1 MGWVRVA
8 EPPSAHSS
16 EGAVDAASERMF
28 DRTFDPSFDPS
39 FDLGIDTASDD
50 ASLALFPLGDDRPL
64 AVKRFRPESTMS
76 RELIGTIAGFLAE
89 AGVERGA
96 LARIAV
102 TTGPGQYGP
111 LRAGIAVAQGM
122 ALALEVPLAGVGRLE
137 ADAALVRPEGG
148 ARVVAVHD
156 TRTGP
161 AWAAYEVVIGDAPR
175 EVVAPSITSYEEAVR
190 RAPRPAVW
198 TGEVGEALTSA
209 LADARDAARDAGS
222 RTGDTVAAAPGT
234 PRAVAIVRIA
244 RVRGAFGDPAGV
256 DAVYLRPPPIT
267 PPPIDGPRA

>member
-1 MGWVRVA
+1 MASATGASWTAWARVA
-8 EPPSAHSS
+8 
-16 EGAVDAASERMF
+16 
-28 DRTFDPSFDPS
+28 DRL

-64 AVKRFRPESTMS
+64 AVHTFRPGTTMS
-76 RELIGTIAGFLAE
+76 RELVGAIASFLAE
-89 AGVERGA
+89 AGVERSEV
-96 LARIAV
+96 ARIAV
-102 TTGPGQYGP
+102 TTGPGQYGG

-122 ALALEVPLAGVGRLE
+122 ALALEAPLAGVGRLE
-137 ADAALVRPEGG
+137 ADAALVGSEGG
-148 ARVVAVHD
+148 IPVVAVHD

-175 EVVAPSITSYEEAVR
+175 EILAPTVTSAVEAAQ

-198 TGEVGEALTSA
+198 TGELSSELM
-209 LADARDAARDAGS
+209 AARDAEG
-222 RTGDTVAAAPGT
+222 RTGDTVAAAPRT

-244 RVRGAFGDPAGV
+244 RVRGSFGDPAGI

-267 PPPIDGPRA
+267 KPRGQAPRITERNPWNARSSS

>member
-1 MGWVRVA
+1 MHVA
-8 EPPSAHSS
+8 DSASAP
-16 EGAVDAASERMF
+16 GR
-28 DRTFDPSFDPS
+28 S

-64 AVKRFRPESTMS
+64 TVRTFRPESTMS
-76 RELIGTIAGFLAE
+76 RELIGVIARFLAD
-89 AGVERGA
+89 AGVERAEIG
-96 LARIAV
+96 RIAV

-122 ALALEVPLAGVGRLE
+122 ALALDVPLAGVGRLE
-137 ADAALVRPEGG
+137 ADAALVKPEGG
-148 ARVVAVHD
+148 VPVVAVHD

-175 EVVAPSITSYEEAVR
+175 EVVAPAITSVEEAAQ
-190 RAPRPAVW
+190 RAPRPALW
-198 TGEVGEALTSA
+198 TGELSEALTQ
-209 LADARDAARDAGS
+209 ARDAEA
-222 RTGDTVAAAPGT
+222 RTGDTVAVAPRT

-244 RVRGAFGDPAGV
+244 RVRGSFGDPAGV

-267 PPPIDGPRA
+267 KPRA